1 MNKMNIE
8 IRQTE
13 IYKKWF
19 ENLKDKRARARI
31 DIRIRRIS
39 FGNFGDVKPVGNGVS
54 EIRID
59 YRPGYRVYFFQKRE
73 RVIILLC
80 GGDKSSQGRDISKAY
95 EIAQRR
101 MEEL

>member
-1 MNKMNIE
+1 
-8 IRQTE
+8 
-13 IYKKWF
+13 
-19 ENLKDKRARARI
+19 
-31 DIRIRRIS
+31 
-39 FGNFGDVKPVGNGVS
+39 VS